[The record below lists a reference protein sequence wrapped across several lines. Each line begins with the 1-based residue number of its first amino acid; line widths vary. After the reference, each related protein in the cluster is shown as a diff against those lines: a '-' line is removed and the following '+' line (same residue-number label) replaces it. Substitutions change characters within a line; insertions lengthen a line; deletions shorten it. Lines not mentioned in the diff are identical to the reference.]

1 MIVFNTTMKVD
12 HDVHDE
18 WLRWMKREFIPA
30 FMSTGKF
37 MDHRM
42 CRLLGVDE
50 EEGITYT
57 IQYTMPDM
65 TAFHRFQEEDAY
77 RLQKQQHER
86 YSNKLV
92 AFSTIMEKV

>member
-18 WLRWMKREFIPA
+18 WLRWMKKVHIPSH
-30 FMSTGKF
+30 MNTGKF
-37 MDHRM
+37 LDHRL

-50 EEGITYT
+50 EEGMTYT
-57 IQYTMPDM
+57 VQYTAPDM
-65 TAFHRFQEEDAY
+65 KAFHKFQEEDAY
-77 RLQKQQHER
+77 RLQKQQLEKFQG
-86 YSNKLV
+86 KLV